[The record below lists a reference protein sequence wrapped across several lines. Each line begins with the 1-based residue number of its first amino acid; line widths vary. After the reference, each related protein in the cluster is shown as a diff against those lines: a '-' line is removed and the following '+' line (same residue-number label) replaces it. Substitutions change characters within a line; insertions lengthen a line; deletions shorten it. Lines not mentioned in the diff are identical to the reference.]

1 MKKIDKKY
9 PEGHFV
15 GKWIGLGIAICSVIG
30 IPLSIIAKSPGL
42 IGIGPAI
49 GVAIGVAIG
58 SSIEERHKKAGRIRP
73 LTKQEKYNKKIAIFV
88 GIVLLAATIGIINEG
103 SKTVDGFKKYFEER

>member
-1 MKKIDKKY
+1 MNKIDKKY

-15 GKWIGLGIAICSVIG
+15 GKWMGLCIAICSIIG
-30 IPLSIIAKSPGL
+30 IPLSVIAKSPGL

-58 SSIEERHKKAGRIRP
+58 SSIEGRYKKAGRIRP
-73 LTKQEKYNKKIAIFV
+73 LTKQERYNKNIAVFA
-88 GIVLLAATIGIINEG
+88 GIVLFLLGCAVFILLFLKNI
-103 SKTVDGFKKYFEER
+103 